1 MRRSF
6 FQKTSIV
13 YSSKEGCMSK
23 IRFKSGFFIWSG
35 SYIDALRFVM
45 ITKYADFNAVVTIFV
60 LS

>member
-1 MRRSF
+1 
-6 FQKTSIV
+6 
-13 YSSKEGCMSK
+13 MSK

-45 ITKYADFNAVVTIFV
+45 ITKYAEFNAVVTIFV